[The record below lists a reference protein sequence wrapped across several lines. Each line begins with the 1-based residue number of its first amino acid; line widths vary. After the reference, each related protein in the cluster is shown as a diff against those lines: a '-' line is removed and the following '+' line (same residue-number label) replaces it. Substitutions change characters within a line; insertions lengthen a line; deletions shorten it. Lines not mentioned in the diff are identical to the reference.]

1 MTTPPLPDLH
11 QIEDEL
17 HLYYQPTVSA
27 RDGRVVGMEALV
39 RWQPPGQAI
48 IPPGDFLPAAEQSGL
63 AGLIGTWVLQTA
75 ITQARAWFD
84 SGFDL
89 FIAVNI
95 STAQLQEPEF
105 VEQLLG
111 MLHSGKVARER
122 IVLELNEST
131 LKRTPHS
138 TRNVANALRH
148 EGVRLSLDHFG
159 TGESSLS
166 ALMHTPADMLKIDRS
181 FIANA
186 AEGGRESAIVRA
198 MMAMGQQLGM
208 QVVANGVETEAQ
220 LGFLRR
226 GECDLLQGYLFG
238 KPVDADTAGALLRQ
252 RHVRPDLFTA
262 SEAAARTLLLVDDE
276 DNVLRALTRL
286 FRRDGYRILTA
297 NRVSD
302 AFDLLATN
310 DVQVIVSDQ
319 RMPDMNGTEFL
330 GRVKQFYPATIRL
343 ILSGYADITTVTEAI
358 NRGSIYRF
366 LTKPWDDEE
375 LREHIRQAFLAHAA

>member
-1 MTTPPLPDLH
+1 MTTPPLPDIH
-11 QIEDEL
+11 QIKDEL

-27 RDGRVVGMEALV
+27 RDGRIVGMEALV

-48 IPPGDFLPAAEQSGL
+48 LPPGDFLPAAEKSGL
-63 AGLIGTWVLQTA
+63 ADSIGTWVLQTA
-75 ITQARAWFD
+75 IAQARTWLD
-84 SGFDL
+84 CGFDL

-95 STAQLQEPEF
+95 STAQLQKPEF
-105 VEQLLG
+105 VEQLLEL
-111 MLHSGKVARER
+111 LHNGKVARER

-131 LKRTPHS
+131 LKHTPTS
-138 TRNVANALRH
+138 SSEVAHALRR

-208 QVVANGVETEAQ
+208 QVIANGVETEAQ

-226 GECDLLQGYLFG
+226 SECDQFQGYLFG
-238 KPVDADTAGALLRQ
+238 KPVDADTADALLRQ
-252 RHVRPDLFTA
+252 RHVRPDLFTS
-262 SEAAARTLLLVDDE
+262 SEAARTLLLVDDE
-276 DNVLRALTRL
+276 DNVLRSLS
-286 FRRDGYRILTA
+286 ILTA

-310 DVQVIVSDQ
+310 DIQVIISDQ

-366 LTKPWDDEE
+366 ITKPWDDDE
-375 LREHIRQAFLAHAA
+375 LREHIRQAFLAYAALK